1 MDIRVVP
8 TGLEYDDVLIRED
21 STNIFEY
28 EKSVFEFLDECEAQG
43 IEGEIVRVYYCSLV
57 NLAFADPDE
66 DGEFAGF
73 GVLSKDDWGDPVLL

>member
-1 MDIRVVP
+1 MSDVRICP
-8 TGLEYDDVLIRED
+8 SGLEYDDVLIRGD

-28 EKSVFEFLDECEAQG
+28 EETAFEFLDECEAQS

-57 NLAFADPDE
+57 NLVFADPD
-66 DGEFAGF
+66 DCEFAGY